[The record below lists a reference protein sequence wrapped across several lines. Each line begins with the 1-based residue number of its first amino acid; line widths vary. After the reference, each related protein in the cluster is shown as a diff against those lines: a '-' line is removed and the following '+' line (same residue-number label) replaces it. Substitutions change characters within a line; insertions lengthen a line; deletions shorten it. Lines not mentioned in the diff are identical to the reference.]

1 MLYLCS
7 VKSYLGS
14 NSRQVNKL
22 INNKLFK
29 NFTNMIELYISQNKN
44 TQSEAYGK
52 YYPRVSYKQTMNI
65 HDMAVHMAEHNT
77 PFSEGTIEGILRD
90 FVKCVREQTLNG
102 NTVKVDNLAIFKV
115 SVIGN
120 GCKELYDADLDK
132 TITAS
137 IGSIGKTDKTGPAVK
152 SLKLLAQA
160 TGEYTR
166 EELNKD
172 GKLGWTDKAAAEIAA
187 AKAAAQGGGS
197 PSPSQGGSST
207 GSETGGNGSQNGGTQ
222 SGGDN
227 SGSQGAQGYALTI
240 ATSGSGSASVTKGG
254 NAVTSGSNLNEDDE
268 VEISITPA
276 EGETPTATINGSSIE
291 LTESEGVYSGSF
303 AMPGQASSLVI
314 NTGGSSG
321 GNGGAD
327 LDKD

>member
-1 MLYLCS
+1 
-7 VKSYLGS
+7 
-14 NSRQVNKL
+14 
-22 INNKLFK
+22 
-29 NFTNMIELYISQNKN
+29 MIELYISQNNN
-44 TQSEAYGK
+44 TTSQAYGK
-52 YYPRVSYKQTMNI
+52 YYPRVSYKQTMGI
-65 HDMAVHMAEHNT
+65 HEMAVHMAEHNT
-77 PFSEGTIEGILRD
+77 PFSGGTIEGILRD

-102 NTVKVDNLAIFKV
+102 NTVKVDDLAIFKV

-120 GCKELYDADLDK
+120 GCAELYDADADK

-137 IGSIGKTDKTGPAVK
+137 IGTLGKYDKTGPAVH

-187 AKAAAQGGGS
+187 AKAAAQGGSQSNSGS
-197 PSPSQGGSST
+197 SAGSETGGNGSQGGQSGQNQGGSST
-207 GSETGGNGSQNGGTQ
+207 GSET
-222 SGGDN
+222 
-227 SGSQGAQGYALTI
+227 AEGYALSISTI
-240 ATSGSGSASVTKGG
+240 GSGSASVTKGG
-254 NAVTSGSNLNEDDE
+254 NAGAPGSNRNADEE
-268 VEISITPA
+268 VEISVTPA
-276 EGETPTATINGSSIE
+276 EGETPTATINGSQIE

>member
-1 MLYLCS
+1 
-7 VKSYLGS
+7 
-14 NSRQVNKL
+14 
-22 INNKLFK
+22 
-29 NFTNMIELYISQNKN
+29 MIELYISQNKIVG
-44 TQSEAYGK
+44 SAAYGK
-52 YYPRVSYKQTMNI
+52 YYPRVSYKQTMGI
-65 HDMAVHMAEHNT
+65 HEMAVHMAEHNT

-137 IGSIGKTDKTGPAVK
+137 IGTIGRNDKTGPAVH

-187 AKAAAQGGGS
+187 VKATANGNSGGS
-197 PSPSQGGSST
+197 PSGGSGESN
-207 GSETGGNGSQNGGTQ
+207 GGSQNGGSQ
-222 SGGDN
+222 NGGSQGGGDN
-227 SGSQGAQGYALTI
+227 SGSQGQQGEQGQQGQQGAQGYALTI
-240 ATSGSGSASVTKGG
+240 STSGSGSASVTKDG
-254 NAVTSGSNLNEDDE
+254 NAVTSGDSLNEDDE

-276 EGETPTATINGSSIE
+276 TGQVPTATLNGSEIE
-291 LTESEGVYSGSF
+291 LTEDGGVYSGNF
-303 AMPGQASSLVI
+303 AMPAEASTLVI
-314 NTGGSSG
+314 NTGTASG
-321 GNGGAD
+321 DDG

>member
-1 MLYLCS
+1 
-7 VKSYLGS
+7 
-14 NSRQVNKL
+14 
-22 INNKLFK
+22 
-29 NFTNMIELYISQNKN
+29 MIELYISQNKN

-52 YYPRVSYKQTMNI
+52 YYPRVSYKQTMGI
-65 HDMAVHMAEHNT
+65 HEMAVHMAEHNT

-137 IGSIGKTDKTGPAVK
+137 IGSIGRTDKTGPAVN

-197 PSPSQGGSST
+197 SNGGSSTGSEPDQGGNGSQSGNQSQGGSST
-207 GSETGGNGSQNGGTQ
+207 GSET
-222 SGGDN
+222 
-227 SGSQGAQGYALTI
+227 AEGYALSISTI
-240 ATSGSGSASVTKGG
+240 GSGSASVTKDG

-276 EGETPTATINGSSIE
+276 EGETPTATINGSEIE

>member
-1 MLYLCS
+1 
-7 VKSYLGS
+7 
-14 NSRQVNKL
+14 
-22 INNKLFK
+22 
-29 NFTNMIELYISQNKN
+29 MIELYISQNN
-44 TQSEAYGK
+44 NSQSEAYGK

-120 GCKELYDADLDK
+120 GCKELYDANLDK

-137 IGSIGKTDKTGPAVK
+137 IGTIGKNDKTGPAVQ

-172 GKLGWTDKAAAEIAA
+172 GKLGWTDKAAAEILA
-187 AKAAAQGGGS
+187 AKNAANGGGGNGGGS
-197 PSPSQGGSST
+197 SQGSGSGSEGGNGGQSQGGNGGSST
-207 GSETGGNGSQNGGTQ
+207 GSETAQ
-222 SGGDN
+222 S
-227 SGSQGAQGYALTI
+227 YALTI
-240 ATSGSGSASVTKGG
+240 SKSGSGSASVTKGG
-254 NAVTSGSNLNEDDE
+254 NAVTSGANLNEDDE

-276 EGETPTATINGSSIE
+276 EGQVPTASINGSSIE
-291 LTESEGVYSGSF
+291 LTEDGGVYTGSF
-303 AMPGQASSLVI
+303 AMPGQASTLVI
-314 NTGGSSG
+314 NTGTSG
-321 GNGGAD
+321 GGDDYNPIDTGN
-327 LDKD
+327 

>member
-1 MLYLCS
+1 
-7 VKSYLGS
+7 
-14 NSRQVNKL
+14 
-22 INNKLFK
+22 
-29 NFTNMIELYISQNKN
+29 MIELYISQNKN

-137 IGSIGKTDKTGPAVK
+137 IGSIGKTDKTGPAVN

-166 EELNKD
+166 AELIRTVSWA
-172 GKLGWTDKAAAEIAA
+172 GRIRLLQRSQLLRRLRREVAPLAHRRAALRR
-187 AKAAAQGGGS
+187 AQR
-197 PSPSQGGSST
+197 PVVMARRMVAPR
-207 GSETGGNGSQNGGTQ
+207 
-222 SGGDN
+222 
-227 SGSQGAQGYALTI
+227 AVMTI
-240 ATSGSGSASVTKGG
+240 ASRKA
-254 NAVTSGSNLNEDDE
+254 LRD
-268 VEISITPA
+268 
-276 EGETPTATINGSSIE
+276 
-291 LTESEGVYSGSF
+291 
-303 AMPGQASSLVI
+303 MR
-314 NTGGSSG
+314 
-321 GNGGAD
+321 
-327 LDKD
+327 

>member
-1 MLYLCS
+1 
-7 VKSYLGS
+7 
-14 NSRQVNKL
+14 
-22 INNKLFK
+22 
-29 NFTNMIELYISQNKN
+29 MIELYISQNKN

-137 IGSIGKTDKTGPAVK
+137 IGSIGKTDKTGPAVN

-187 AKAAAQGGGS
+187 AKAAAQGGSQSNSGSSAGS
-197 PSPSQGGSST
+197 PSTGSGTEGNGSQGGNGQNQGGSST
-207 GSETGGNGSQNGGTQ
+207 GSETGQNGNQT
-222 SGGDN
+222 
-227 SGSQGAQGYALTI
+227 AEGYSLSISTI
-240 ATSGSGSASVTKGG
+240 GSGSASVTKDG

-276 EGETPTATINGSSIE
+276 EGETPTATINGSEIE

>member
-1 MLYLCS
+1 
-7 VKSYLGS
+7 
-14 NSRQVNKL
+14 
-22 INNKLFK
+22 
-29 NFTNMIELYISQNKN
+29 MIELYISQNKN

-137 IGSIGKTDKTGPAVK
+137 IGTIGRNDKTGPAVN

-172 GKLGWTDKAAAEIAA
+172 GKLGWTDKAAAEILAVKNAA
-187 AKAAAQGGGS
+187 MGGNAGGAGNS
-197 PSPSQGGSST
+197 SGNGENGQSSQGGSNT
-207 GSETGGNGSQNGGTQ
+207 G
-222 SGGDN
+222 GGDN
-227 SGSQGAQGYALTI
+227 
-240 ATSGSGSASVTKGG
+240 
-254 NAVTSGSNLNEDDE
+254 
-268 VEISITPA
+268 
-276 EGETPTATINGSSIE
+276 
-291 LTESEGVYSGSF
+291 
-303 AMPGQASSLVI
+303 
-314 NTGGSSG
+314 
-321 GNGGAD
+321 NGGGD
-327 LDKD
+327 GGDGLTND

>member
-1 MLYLCS
+1 ML
-7 VKSYLGS
+7 
-14 NSRQVNKL
+14 
-22 INNKLFK
+22 
-29 NFTNMIELYISQNKN
+29 ELYISQNN
-44 TQSEAYGK
+44 NSQSDAYGK

-115 SVIGN
+115 SVIGS

-137 IGSIGKTDKTGPAVK
+137 IGTLAKTDKTGPAVQ

-172 GKLGWTDKAAAEIAA
+172 GKLGWTDKAAAEILA
-187 AKAAAQGGGS
+187 AKNAAQSGGS
-197 PSPSQGGSST
+197 GSGSGSGSQSQGSGESQGGSQS
-207 GSETGGNGSQNGGTQ
+207 GGSQNQPTT
-222 SGGDN
+222 
-227 SGSQGAQGYALTI
+227 YALSIST
-240 ATSGSGSASVTKGG
+240 TGSGSASVTKDG
-254 NAVTSGSNLNEDDE
+254 NAVTSGASLSEDDE

-276 EGETPTATINGSSIE
+276 EGETPTATLNGSSIE
-291 LTESEGVYSGSF
+291 LTESEGVYTGNF

-314 NTGGSSG
+314 NTGGEG
-321 GNGGAD
+321 GDGGAG

>member
-1 MLYLCS
+1 
-7 VKSYLGS
+7 
-14 NSRQVNKL
+14 
-22 INNKLFK
+22 
-29 NFTNMIELYISQNKN
+29 MIELYISQNKN

-137 IGSIGKTDKTGPAVK
+137 IGTVGKNDKTGPAVH

-172 GKLGWTDKAAAEIAA
+172 GKLGWTDKAAAEILA
-187 AKAAAQGGGS
+187 AKNAAMN
-197 PSPSQGGSST
+197 GGSSSG
-207 GSETGGNGSQNGGTQ
+207 GSSESNGGSQNGGSQNGGTQ
-222 SGGDN
+222 NGGDN
-227 SGSQGAQGYALTI
+227 SGSQGQQGDQNQQSGYALTI
-240 ATSGSGSASVTKGG
+240 ATSGSGTATVTHDG
-254 NAVTSGSNLNEDDE
+254 NAVTSGATLNEDDE
-268 VEISITPA
+268 IELSITPA
-276 EGETPTATINGSSIE
+276 EGQVPTASINGSSIE
-291 LTESEGVYSGSF
+291 LTEDNGVYTGSF
-303 AMPGQASSLVI
+303 AMPGQASALVI
-314 NTGGSSG
+314 STGVSG
-321 GNGGAD
+321 EGGD
-327 LDKD
+327 GGEGLDKD

>member
-1 MLYLCS
+1 
-7 VKSYLGS
+7 
-14 NSRQVNKL
+14 
-22 INNKLFK
+22 
-29 NFTNMIELYISQNKN
+29 MIELYLTQNNNSKN
-44 TQSEAYGK
+44 EAYGK
-52 YYPRVSYKQTMNI
+52 HYPRVSYKQTLNI

-90 FVKCVREQTLNG
+90 FVKCTREQTLMG

-120 GCKELYDADLDK
+120 GCSELYDPATDK

-137 IGSIGKTDKTGPAVK
+137 IGTLAKTDKTGPAVQ

-187 AKAAAQGGGS
+187 AKKAANGAGNGS
-197 PSPSQGGSST
+197 DGSQSQNGESQGGSQSDDN
-207 GSETGGNGSQNGGTQ
+207 GGQSQNQPTVYVLNI
-222 SGGDN
+222 S
-227 SGSQGAQGYALTI
+227 T
-240 ATSGSGSASVTKGG
+240 TGSGSASVTKDG
-254 NAVTSGSNLNEDDE
+254 NAVTSGTSLSEDDE

-276 EGETPTATINGSSIE
+276 EGQVPTATLNGSSIE
-291 LTESEGVYSGSF
+291 LTENEGVYTGNF
-303 AMPGQASSLVI
+303 AMPAQASSLVI
-314 NTGGSSG
+314 NTGGEG
-321 GNGGAD
+321 GDGGEG

>member
-1 MLYLCS
+1 
-7 VKSYLGS
+7 
-14 NSRQVNKL
+14 
-22 INNKLFK
+22 
-29 NFTNMIELYISQNKN
+29 MIELYISQNKIVG
-44 TQSEAYGK
+44 SAAYGK

-132 TITAS
+132 CITAA
-137 IGSIGKTDKTGPAVK
+137 IGTIGKNDKTGPAVQ

-172 GKLGWTDKAAAEIAA
+172 GKLGWTDKTAAEIAA
-187 AKAAAQGGGS
+187 AKAAALGGGS
-197 PSPSQGGSST
+197 TPSGGSDAGNGGSQNQGGSDT
-207 GSETGGNGSQNGGTQ
+207 GNGGSQNQGGTDTT
-222 SGGDN
+222 S
-227 SGSQGAQGYALTI
+227 GYALSI
-240 ATSGSGSASVTKGG
+240 SRLGSGSASVTH
-254 NAVTSGSNLNEDDE
+254 NGSNVSSGAKLNEDDE
-268 VEISITPA
+268 VDLSITPA
-276 EGETPTATINGSSIE
+276 EGQTPTATINGSSIE
-291 LTESEGVYSGSF
+291 LTEDNGVYTGSF
-303 AMPGQASSLVI
+303 AMPAQASNLVI
-314 NTGGSSG
+314 NTGQGSG
-321 GNGGAD
+321 DEYDPNGN
-327 LDKD
+327 

>member
-1 MLYLCS
+1 
-7 VKSYLGS
+7 
-14 NSRQVNKL
+14 
-22 INNKLFK
+22 
-29 NFTNMIELYISQNKN
+29 MIELYISQNKN

-120 GCKELYDADLDK
+120 GCKQLYDADLDK

-137 IGSIGKTDKTGPAVK
+137 IGTVGKNDKTGPAVH

-172 GKLGWTDKAAAEIAA
+172 GKLGWTDKAAAEIQA
-187 AKAAAQGGGS
+187 AKNAATGGGNS
-197 PSPSQGGSST
+197 GGSQGSQSQGSEQGGS
-207 GSETGGNGSQNGGTQ
+207 Q

-227 SGSQGAQGYALTI
+227 SGSQGGQEGEQNQSSGFALTI
-240 ATSGSGSASVTKGG
+240 SKSGTGTASVTHDG
-254 NAVTSGSNLNEDDE
+254 NAVTSGASLNEDDE

-276 EGETPTATINGSSIE
+276 EGKVPTASVNGSQIE

-314 NTGGSSG
+314 ETGTAEGGDSG
-321 GNGGAD
+321 DGI
-327 LDKD
+327 DKD

>member
-1 MLYLCS
+1 
-7 VKSYLGS
+7 
-14 NSRQVNKL
+14 
-22 INNKLFK
+22 
-29 NFTNMIELYISQNKN
+29 MIELYISQNKN
-44 TQSEAYGK
+44 TTSEAYGK

-137 IGSIGKTDKTGPAVK
+137 IGTIGRNDKTGPAVN

-172 GKLGWTDKAAAEIAA
+172 GKLGWTDKAAAEILAVKNAA
-187 AKAAAQGGGS
+187 MGNS
-197 PSPSQGGSST
+197 GGSSSG
-207 GSETGGNGSQNGGTQ
+207 GSSESNGGSQNGGSQNGGTQ
-222 SGGDN
+222 NGGDN
-227 SGSQGAQGYALTI
+227 SGSQGQQNQQSGYALTI
-240 ATSGSGSASVTKGG
+240 ATSGSGSATVTHDG
-254 NAVTSGSNLNEDDE
+254 NAVTSGSTLNEDDE

-276 EGETPTATINGSSIE
+276 EGQVPTASINSSPLE
-291 LTESEGVYSGSF
+291 LTEDNGVYTGSF
-303 AMPGQASSLVI
+303 AMPGQASALVI
-314 NTGGSSG
+314 STGVSG
-321 GNGGAD
+321 EGGD
-327 LDKD
+327 GGEGLDKD

>member
-1 MLYLCS
+1 
-7 VKSYLGS
+7 
-14 NSRQVNKL
+14 
-22 INNKLFK
+22 
-29 NFTNMIELYISQNKN
+29 MIELYISQNKIVG
-44 TQSEAYGK
+44 SAAYGK
-52 YYPRVSYKQTMNI
+52 YYPRVSYKQTMGI
-65 HDMAVHMAEHNT
+65 HEMAVHMAEHNT

-120 GCKELYDADLDK
+120 GCRELYDADTDK

-137 IGSIGKTDKTGPAVK
+137 IGTIGKNDKTGPAVQ

-160 TGEYTR
+160 TGEYSR

-172 GKLGWTDKAAAEIAA
+172 GKLGWTDKTAAEIAA
-187 AKAAAQGGGS
+187 VKAAAQGGTS
-197 PSPSQGGSST
+197 PSPSQGGDSQ
-207 GSETGGNGSQNGGTQ
+207 GGSQSQGGTQ
-222 SGGDN
+222 TP
-227 SGSQGAQGYALTI
+227 QGYALTI
-240 ATSGSGSASVTKGG
+240 ATSGSGSASITKDG

-276 EGETPTATINGSSIE
+276 VGQVPTATINGSQIE
-291 LTESEGVYSGSF
+291 LTENDGVYTGNF

-314 NTGGSSG
+314 NTGTVSGSDDG
-321 GNGGAD
+321 DDG